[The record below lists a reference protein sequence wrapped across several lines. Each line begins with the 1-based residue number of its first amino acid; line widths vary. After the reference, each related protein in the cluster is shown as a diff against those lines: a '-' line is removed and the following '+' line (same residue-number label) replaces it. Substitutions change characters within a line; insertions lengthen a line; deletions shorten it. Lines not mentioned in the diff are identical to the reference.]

1 VTAGPSIDEGMTM
14 ADKLEF
20 NEENVRAEIEK
31 IRPMLQNDGGDIEF
45 VGIEG
50 RVVRVRLKGSC
61 SGCAFAALTLQY
73 SVERTLRQSFAD
85 LERVENVA
93 QA

>member
-1 VTAGPSIDEGMTM
+1 M
-14 ADKLEF
+14 AEF
-20 NEENVRAEIEK
+20 TPENVIAEIEK

-45 VGIEG
+45 VSMEG
-50 RVVRVRLKGSC
+50 SVVKVRLKGSC

-73 SVERTLRQSFAD
+73 SVERTLKQSFPG

>member
-1 VTAGPSIDEGMTM
+1 M
-14 ADKLEF
+14 ADF
-20 NEENVRAEIEK
+20 TPENVRAEIEK

-45 VGIEG
+45 VGMDG
-50 RVVRVRLKGSC
+50 AVVKVRLKGSC

-73 SVERTLRQSFAD
+73 SVERTLRQSFPG

>member
-1 VTAGPSIDEGMTM
+1 M
-14 ADKLEF
+14 AELTT
-20 NEENVRAEIEK
+20 ENVKAEIEK
-31 IRPMLQNDGGDIEF
+31 IRPMLQNDGGDIEL

-50 RVVRVRLKGSC
+50 AVVKVRLKGSC

-73 SVERTLRQSFAD
+73 SVERTLKQLFPG

>member
-1 VTAGPSIDEGMTM
+1 M
-14 ADKLEF
+14 AEF
-20 NEENVRAEIEK
+20 TPENVKAEIEK

-45 VGIEG
+45 VGMEG
-50 RVVRVRLKGSC
+50 PVVKVRLKGSC

-73 SVERTLRQSFAD
+73 SVERTLKQSFPG
-85 LERVENVA
+85 LERVENVT